1 MLHGTTSIRRMLPS
15 LTCPWAEAARCHLFT
30 ATAGGCSRAE
40 LAASPSEMGIDRA
53 RHCACRKCP
62 AQTVRVLFANVAF
75 PDARGRFP
83 RNKTKSSNHKKRNDS
98 PAVLSGV
105 EAREV
110 PQGDSNGKAARRVLL
125 EHETGRWVG
134 LLLYQTSNQT
144 IKNDGAPAETIRR
157 NNSGEMGRRNGLT
170 KPETGYIVL
179 RLVAPAEAWRRC
191 QAASA

>member
-1 MLHGTTSIRRMLPS
+1 VLHGTTSIRRMLPS

-125 EHETGRWVG
+125 EHETGRWVE
-134 LLLYQTSNQT
+134 LLLYQT
-144 IKNDGAPAETIRR
+144 IKNDGAPAETIPAKRVD
-157 NNSGEMGRRNGLT
+157 
-170 KPETGYIVL
+170 ETG
-179 RLVAPAEAWRRC
+179 
-191 QAASA
+191 